1 MFSRE
6 SRHNIVSP
14 LSLSGVA
21 SVDQALVLPRSLRVS
36 PVRAAAGCGVH
47 YLLLPSGQLPGELIS
62 QSRATDKLRANL
74 QQNSV
79 RFGLVQRCPNP
90 GANVPK
96 MN

>member
-36 PVRAAAGCGVH
+36 PVRAAAGCGLH
-47 YLLLPSGQLPGELIS
+47 HLLLPSGQLPGELIS
-62 QSRATDKLRANL
+62 QSRATDKILIAKQVSL
-74 QQNSV
+74 FTFLLLSGSLW
-79 RFGLVQRCPNP
+79 FYLVICQ
-90 GANVPK
+90 
-96 MN
+96 